1 VGSRVRL
8 CALAVAATALPNTL
22 VCSLVSD
29 DDGDHG
35 GAHMTMRRLPF
46 SSQQQKQQQHQPGM
60 NEFGEK
66 VITLATLSRLLFVSA
81 VLSDYLLLSL
91 FSKLLCCRRRK
102 EIPCPP

>member
-1 VGSRVRL
+1 
-8 CALAVAATALPNTL
+8 
-22 VCSLVSD
+22 VSD

-91 FSKLLCCRRRK
+91 SLFSKLLCCRRRK
-102 EIPCPP
+102 GIPCPP

>member
-1 VGSRVRL
+1 MGSRVRL

-46 SSQQQKQQQHQPGM
+46 SPQQRKQQEQPGM

-66 VITLATLSRLLFVSA
+66 VITFATLSRLLFVSA
-81 VLSDYLLLSL
+81 VLSTT
-91 FSKLLCCRRRK
+91 FC
-102 EIPCPP
+102 